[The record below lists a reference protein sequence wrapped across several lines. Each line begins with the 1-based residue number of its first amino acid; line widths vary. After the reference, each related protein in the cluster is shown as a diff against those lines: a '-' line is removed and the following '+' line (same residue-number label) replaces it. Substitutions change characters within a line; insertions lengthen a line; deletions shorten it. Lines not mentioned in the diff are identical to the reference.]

1 MTGSVLGMDVDAV
14 EQLARAVQQTAD
26 TIDQTAR
33 QLTSQLNSATWIGS
47 DGQRF
52 RDEWQGTDLPGLTSI
67 VNRLRDDATRLTAEA
82 QSQRDASA
90 S

>member
-1 MTGSVLGMDVDAV
+1 MDVDAV
-14 EQLARAVQQTAD
+14 EQVARAVQQTAD
-26 TIDQTAR
+26 TIDQASR
-33 QLTSQLNSATWIGS
+33 QLTSQLDQATWIGS

-67 VNRLRDDATRLTAEA
+67 VNRLRDDATRLSSEA

>member
-1 MTGSVLGMDVDAV
+1 MAGNVLGMDVDAV
-14 EQLARAVQQTAD
+14 EQVARAVQQTAD
-26 TIDQTAR
+26 TIDQASR
-33 QLTSQLNSATWIGS
+33 QLTSQLDQATWIGS

-67 VNRLRDDATRLTAEA
+67 VNRLRDDATRLSSEA